1 MVAVRAR
8 GLRCQGDKPL
18 HGTGLP
24 GAGALRGV
32 MLAGMTTEI
41 LAPPC
46 VAPEDVVSVL
56 RRQGYAVLDARSV
69 CALAHVAPDDLQPLL
84 AGWDDLPADNY
95 LKDGGRYRRRRHGS
109 FVLQDGVVQPVAHRA
124 HWQPVEYNALHGG
137 MQRWFEPL
145 APVTV
150 AHAAFSRLLLM
161 LGTLCS
167 QLKGAQ
173 TWYGE
178 AHQFRIDTTDGIG
191 RPTPE
196 GAHRDGVDLVA
207 VFLVQRQGVKG
218 GETRVFEAA
227 GPNGQRFTLS
237 EPWSVLLLDDARVI
251 HESTPIQPLG
261 TEGHRDT
268 LVVTLRAGG
277 FQDDDTN

>member
-1 MVAVRAR
+1 
-8 GLRCQGDKPL
+8 
-18 HGTGLP
+18 
-24 GAGALRGV
+24 
-32 MLAGMTTEI
+32 MTTEI

-46 VAPEDVVSVL
+46 VALDDVVSVL
-56 RRQGYAVLDARSV
+56 RQQGYAVLDAQSV
-69 CALAHVAPDDLQPLL
+69 AEAAQVAPDDLNALL
-84 AGWDDLPADNY
+84 ASWDDLPADNY

-109 FVLQDGVVQPVAHRA
+109 CVLQDGVVRPVAHRA

-137 MQRWFEPL
+137 MHRWFEPL
-145 APVTV
+145 APSTV
-150 AHAAFSRLLLM
+150 AHAAFTRLLVM

-173 TWYGE
+173 TWYVE

-207 VFLVQRQGVKG
+207 VFLVHRQGVKG

-261 TEGHRDT
+261 SAGHRDT
-268 LVVTLRAGG
+268 LVVTLREGG
-277 FQDDDTN
+277 FQDDNTN